1 MRIANLQ
8 GRLVI
13 VNDDRAIDVERASK
27 GRFGS
32 DPQAI
37 YEVWDDFRAWAG
49 DAGLNGDGESFERE
63 QLGPPVPSPT
73 QVYAIG
79 LNYVDHASES
89 GLEAGEPVVFTKYQ
103 TCITGPFAE
112 VVHPGGNVDWEVELV
127 VVIGRRAHKVSEADA
142 WSYVAGLTIGQD
154 LSERVLQM
162 VGTVPQFSLG
172 KSYPGFGP
180 TGPWIVTPDELDDRD
195 DLPIACS
202 VNGES
207 VQEATTKLL
216 MRPVGK
222 LIERLS
228 AVTPLLPG
236 DLIFTGTPAGV
247 GVARNPPR
255 FLAPGDVVDSS
266 IGGIGEIRTAIV
278 AGE

>member
-13 VNDDRAIDVERASK
+13 VKDDRAIDVERASE

-37 YEVWDDFRAWAG
+37 FEAWDDFRAWAG
-49 DAGLNGDGESFERE
+49 GADGGEPFERE
-63 QLGPPVPSPT
+63 QLGPPVPRPR

-79 LNYVDHASES
+79 LNYSDHAAES
-89 GLEAGEPVVFTKYQ
+89 GIDVGEPVVFTKYVS
-103 TCITGPFAE
+103 CLTGPYAE
-112 VVHPGGNVDWEVELV
+112 VEFPGGEVKVDWEVELV
-127 VVIGRRAHKVSEADA
+127 VAIGKRAHRVSETDG
-142 WSYVAGLTIGQD
+142 WSYVAGVTVGQD
-154 LSERVLQM
+154 ISERVLQM
-162 VGTVPQFSLG
+162 VGSVPQFSLG

-180 TGPWIVTPDELDDRD
+180 TGPWLVTADELDDRD
-195 DLPIACS
+195 DLPIGCS
-202 VNGES
+202 VNGVS
-207 VQEATTKLL
+207 KQEATTKLL
-216 MRPVGK
+216 MRPVAR

-247 GVARNPPR
+247 GLARTPPE
-255 FLAPGDVVDSS
+255 FLAPGDVVDSY
-266 IGGIGEIRTAIV
+266 ITGIGEIRTTIV
-278 AGE
+278 ARA